1 MVEEEEEEG
10 LQGSD
15 TRIINDI
22 MKVYSPMSA
31 YSETRK
37 IVGVT
42 TMACRGS
49 QTGKKIDRQQSG
61 NQHDQPNQSSII
73 ASFPFPHSCC
83 WAHHH
88 LAREA
93 LDALLLLLE
102 VLEDNNMSLLL
113 RASAASAGRGNS
125 FRITNIVSP
134 LFSSFSCRKLI

>member
-1 MVEEEEEEG
+1 MNIT
-10 LQGSD
+10 LLA
-15 TRIINDI
+15 RA
-22 MKVYSPMSA
+22 MRCF

-42 TMACRGS
+42 IMASRGS

-93 LDALLLLLE
+93 RAALDALLLLLE

-113 RASAASAGRGNS
+113 RASAASAVRGNS